1 MGPTPPRILASIND
15 PDQLADVMG
24 LACGLAGD
32 DRHAEVHAL
41 HVVMIP
47 RALPLDADMQEQV
60 AYGENLLAKAE
71 EVAEERFGRRIHT
84 DLLQARE
91 IGPAILEE
99 INEKG
104 IEVVVLSYPR
114 HRGFGEDALG
124 ATVDYV
130 VKHATCRV
138 VVNVPPE
145 RAGRGPM
152 GGTA

>member
-1 MGPTPPRILASIND
+1 MGTTPRRILASVND

-41 HVVMIP
+41 HVVLIP
-47 RALPLDADMQEQV
+47 RALPLEAGMKAEV
-60 AYGENLLAKAE
+60 THGESLLARAE

-99 INEKG
+99 INVKG
-104 IEVVVLSYPR
+104 IDVVVLGYPR
-114 HRGFGEDALG
+114 HRGFGDASLG
-124 ATVDYV
+124 ATVEYV
-130 VKHATCRV
+130 VKHAACRV
-138 VVNVPPE
+138 VINVPPE
-145 RAGRGPM
+145 RAG
-152 GGTA
+152 GGRAGGAA